1 MEFSIIL
8 QHNFR
13 ITLSPFASQ
22 MKSPIAS
29 LDLVE
34 FIETQIL
41 PQYAQFDRAHNLE
54 HVTRVIR
61 RALELAAHTGADVN
75 MVYTIA
81 AYHDLGMSGPRAVHH
96 ITGGRI
102 LAEDR
107 RLRRWFND
115 EQLRIMREA
124 VEDHR
129 ASASRAPRSI
139 YGKIVAEA
147 DRDIS
152 PESVFRR
159 TVQFGLANYPEKSRE
174 EHWHR
179 FREHMDSKYSA
190 NGYIRLWIPGSQNE
204 KRLAE
209 LRNIIANTA
218 LLRQQFDK
226 YYNQEI

>member
-1 MEFSIIL
+1 
-8 QHNFR
+8 
-13 ITLSPFASQ
+13 
-22 MKSPIAS
+22 MKSVIAS

-41 PQYAQFDRAHNLE
+41 PEYARFDSAHNLE

-61 RALELAAHTGADVN
+61 RSLELAAQTGADVD
-75 MVYTIA
+75 MVYAIA
-81 AYHDLGMSGPRAVHH
+81 AYHDIGMSGPRAVHH

-102 LAEDR
+102 LADDR

-152 PESVFRR
+152 PETVFRR
-159 TVQFGLANYPEKSRE
+159 TVQFGLANYPEKNRE
-174 EHWHR
+174 EHWQR

-190 NGYIRLWIPGSQNE
+190 NGYIRLWIPGSKNE
-204 KRLAE
+204 KQLAE
-209 LRNIIANTA
+209 LRNIIANREE
-218 LLRQQFDK
+218 LRHYFDK
-226 YYNQEI
+226 YYEEKLGVKSEEFTNKS